1 MALERAGR
9 IAPEQVLHIGD
20 SIRKDYLPAK
30 TIGMHA
36 ILLDRFKTSD
46 AETWKKS
53 GELVLSDLEAIKAW
67 LTEEDSEQQV

>member
-20 SIRKDYLPAK
+20 SISKDYLPAK

-46 AETWKKS
+46 AEKWKKS
-53 GELVLSDLEAIKAW
+53 GELVLSDLEATKAW
-67 LTEEDSEQQV
+67 LTGGDSELQV